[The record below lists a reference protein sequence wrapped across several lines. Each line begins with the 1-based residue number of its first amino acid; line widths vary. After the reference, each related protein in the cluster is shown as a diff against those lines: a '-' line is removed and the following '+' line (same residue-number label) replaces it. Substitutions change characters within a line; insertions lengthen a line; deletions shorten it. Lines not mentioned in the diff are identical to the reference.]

1 MFACWYFWDHTLCFI
16 HKLPPVSES
25 ESLSALSYYHLWT
38 SLPLHLHNGISSMLS
53 WMLWESSVITFVK
66 DLGHKWCSRN
76 VVPYFVNPPF
86 EEERDGFCFNSFLPL
101 FPFPAP
107 VLWTLVSFHLHAYF
121 LSQGQPVTSGGTQAS
136 HCKPDV
142 FSPAVKQEAA
152 QNSRLFLAGSDIL
165 LWSSRTPRLEDDM
178 TLHLHLWRLY
188 RLNPVQARGCL
199 LPGSARKVSTVSL
212 YTMLLLFFVVFNLST
227 FKWPSIAHLKG
238 EEKICT
244 I

>member
-1 MFACWYFWDHTLCFI
+1 M
-16 HKLPPVSES
+16 V
-25 ESLSALSYYHLWT
+25 
-38 SLPLHLHNGISSMLS
+38 S

-101 FPFPAP
+101 FPFPAL
-107 VLWTLVSFHLHAYF
+107 VLRTLASFHLHACF

-152 QNSRLFLAGSDIL
+152 QDSRLCLAGSDVL
-165 LWSSRTPRLEDDM
+165 LWSSRTPHLEDD
-178 TLHLHLWRLY
+178 TTSHLHLWGSFTDWILCRPEGACYLAVPE
-188 RLNPVQARGCL
+188 RCL
-199 LPGSARKVSTVSL
+199 LFLFTQCYYFSL
-212 YTMLLLFFVVFNLST
+212 WCLIYQHLSDRLLLIWKGRRKYAL
-227 FKWPSIAHLKG
+227 FKMFSKSLLNFSLNR
-238 EEKICT
+238 
-244 I
+244 